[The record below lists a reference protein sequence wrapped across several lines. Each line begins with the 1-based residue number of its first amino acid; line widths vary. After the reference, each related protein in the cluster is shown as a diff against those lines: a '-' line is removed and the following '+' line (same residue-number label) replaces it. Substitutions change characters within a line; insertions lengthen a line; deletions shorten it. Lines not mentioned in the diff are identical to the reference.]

1 MLSSL
6 EMSLVAQNYSP
17 RASRSP
23 PKLISVEA
31 LVIAPGMAHKKAAS
45 VGGLV
50 LLVGLV
56 ELSVGVVH

>member
-1 MLSSL
+1 
-6 EMSLVAQNYSP
+6 MSLVAQNYSP
-17 RASRSP
+17 RASPSP

-50 LLVGLV
+50 LLLWLVYLAVGAIHAANHL
-56 ELSVGVVH
+56 

>member
-1 MLSSL
+1 

-31 LVIAPGMAHKKAAS
+31 LVIAPGMAHTKKPPQ
-45 VGGLV
+45 GRLV
-50 LLVGLV
+50 L
-56 ELSVGVVH
+56 